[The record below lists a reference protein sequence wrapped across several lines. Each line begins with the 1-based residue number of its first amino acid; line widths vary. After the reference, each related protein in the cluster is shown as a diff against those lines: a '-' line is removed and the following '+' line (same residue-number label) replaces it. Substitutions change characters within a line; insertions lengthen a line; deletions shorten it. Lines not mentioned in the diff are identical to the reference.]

1 MAMKDPHWS
10 LGVQE
15 KKFFANTSCWCQA
28 VNESMHIK
36 GKIEFKCPAWLKSC
50 LEVMAVEKIKIT
62 PMKEKQ
68 QIWNR
73 SPTQSHHVLVI
84 WSWLSLLQIQ
94 GSTSELQQKL
104 HLLGEREVYLKKIL
118 NCILYG
124 IYIWN
129 EFSAEAEKATA
140 LPDRSSQ
147 GNCGSEQFHTRV
159 HLHNGAILGADKVH
173 RVNT

>member
-1 MAMKDPHWS
+1 M
-10 LGVQE
+10 
-15 KKFFANTSCWCQA
+15 
-28 VNESMHIK
+28 
-36 GKIEFKCPAWLKSC
+36 
-50 LEVMAVEKIKIT
+50 EKIKIT

-73 SPTQSHHVLVI
+73 SPTQSHHGNLI
-84 WSWLSLLQIQ
+84 MIIPASDPRLYIRATTEAAFTWRE
-94 GSTSELQQKL
+94 GS
-104 HLLGEREVYLKKIL
+104 VFKKIL